1 MNFVSLNSDVVVSRC
16 NRVRYFSWMN
26 QNVSRVDQRG
36 LRPFFLPTI
45 ALAVV
50 SLLAVVNCKKTVK
63 SEDVESFIKKRVVA
77 LGLPSATAKCPKGVT
92 AKVGSTFLC
101 DVGIDGE
108 TYKLKVTVTKVGTDN
123 LNMDTAWE
131 KGEAIISTKLIPI
144 AQSALSKELEL
155 PVVLA
160 CGKSTLV
167 FIDAQRQVS
176 CVLTAD
182 SVATEVKFTFDET
195 LAIKT
200 WKLNPSLLNRAK
212 VEAALVATVAQKVG
226 VVQVTCGQHAVVARP
241 NDGKLVCEVNKAGE
255 KRKITTEV
263 TPELTLGAWQIE

>member
-1 MNFVSLNSDVVVSRC
+1 MAHEFRSVKSDVLVSRR
-16 NRVRYFSWMN
+16 NRVRYFFPMN
-26 QNVSRVDQRG
+26 QQVSRVDQRV
-36 LRPFFLPTI
+36 LRPVFLPTI
-45 ALAVV
+45 AFAVL

-63 SEDVESFIKKRVVA
+63 SEEVESFIKKRMVA
-77 LGLPSATAKCPKGVT
+77 LGLPSATAVCPKGVS
-92 AKVGSTFLC
+92 AKIGNTFLC

-108 TYKLKVTVTKVGTDN
+108 TYKLKVTVIKVGV
-123 LNMDTAWE
+123 DTAWE
-131 KGEAIISTKLIPI
+131 KGEAIIATKLVPI
-144 AQSALSKELEL
+144 AQSALGKELEL

-160 CGKSTLV
+160 CGKNTLL

-182 SVATEVKFTFDET
+182 SVSTEVKFTFDET
-195 LAIKT
+195 LAVKT

-212 VEAALVATVAQKVG
+212 VEAALVATVAQKAG

-255 KRKITTEV
+255 KRKITIEV